1 MCEIAKGTQLVI
13 CSLEVCEGSC
23 RGNSLSL
30 LDNIRWNEERDDSIH
45 VSYLHIIVIDLCIE
59 GGILLVKVEE
69 RDPSKHVTLHVVKVK
84 DWVYAWRERTG
95 WGFFYMVSKGIRS
108 WLCPGKQP
116 FFYSSTML
124 HFNGINFEWHNNC
137 WLFVDAILNLITWF
151 SWSNLQMGT
160 ETRENGG

>member
-1 MCEIAKGTQLVI
+1 MEELFLLQFEQATISHEGRKKFVDSMCEIAKGTQLVI

-84 DWVYAWRERTG
+84 D
-95 WGFFYMVSKGIRS
+95 
-108 WLCPGKQP
+108 
-116 FFYSSTML
+116 
-124 HFNGINFEWHNNC
+124 
-137 WLFVDAILNLITWF
+137 
-151 SWSNLQMGT
+151 
-160 ETRENGG
+160 